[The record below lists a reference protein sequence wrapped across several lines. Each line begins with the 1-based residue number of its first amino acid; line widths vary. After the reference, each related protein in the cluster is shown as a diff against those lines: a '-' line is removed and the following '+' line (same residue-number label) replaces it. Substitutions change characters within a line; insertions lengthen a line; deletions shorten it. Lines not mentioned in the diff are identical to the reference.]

1 MKVQT
6 ILAITAIVVLFAV
19 SASLVNWNQ
28 TAEAAKAAG
37 VKNNQYGQNTK
48 DIVCGDRLCSEI
60 TSEDGT
66 LQVRGGVAAE
76 QKQTIQNYNINAI
89 MNRMDA
95 IHEQHQR
102 HMIEM
107 WNSMSYDDQVKMA
120 QHMHKMM
127 DKMSSMN
134 MDDFMSMMRSMH
146 GESHEDMKMHGDK
159 KMHGDMMKDDKRHG
173 DKRMHGEKK
182 MHGDAKGEMKQG
194 DYHGDKKYHS
204 MQDMMLNGV
213 NDPEIRGQMTAEMQR
228 HYQTMLELVE
238 AGVDDPE
245 IKAKLVE
252 KIQKHLDKAN
262 S

>member
-1 MKVQT
+1 MKIQT

-19 SASLVNWNQ
+19 SASIVNWNQ
-28 TAEAAKAAG
+28 TAEAAKASG

-76 QKQTIQNYNINAI
+76 QKQTTQNYNINAM
-89 MNRMDA
+89 MNRMDT

-102 HMIEM
+102 YMIEM
-107 WNSMSYDDQVKMA
+107 WNSMSHDEQVKMA
-120 QHMHKMM
+120 QHMHQMM

-134 MDDFMSMMRSMH
+134 MNDFMSMMGSMH
-146 GESHEDMKMHGDK
+146 GDSYGDK
-159 KMHGDMMKDDKRHG
+159 KMHGDMMGDDAKRHG
-173 DKRMHGEKK
+173 DKM
-182 MHGDAKGEMKQG
+182 MQGEMKHN
-194 DYHGDKKYHS
+194 DYSGNKKHES

-228 HYQTMLELVE
+228 HYQTMLELVD

-245 IKAKLVE
+245 LKAKLVE
-252 KIQKHLDKAN
+252 KIQKHLDKASN